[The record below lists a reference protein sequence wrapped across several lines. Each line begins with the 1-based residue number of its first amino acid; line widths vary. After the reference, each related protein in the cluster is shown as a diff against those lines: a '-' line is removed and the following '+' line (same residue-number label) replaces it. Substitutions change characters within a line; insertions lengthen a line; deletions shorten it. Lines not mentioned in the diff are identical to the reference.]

1 MATWTNRS
9 GKETITSSA
18 NQTLQLQQIKKWL
31 LGLEKMWVHFTPAF
45 FELEAKNGVCYESF
59 FAISCYSILLCI
71 ADIESVMAILTDLR

>member
-18 NQTLQLQQIKKWL
+18 NQTLQVRQIKKWL
-31 LGLEKMWVHFTPAF
+31 LGLEKIWVHFTPAF
-45 FELEAKNGVCYESF
+45 FELEVKNGVCYESF